1 MAFEDDFARHIDQIK
16 VRMPHIHGE
25 EATKQSLVVPLFHVL
40 GYDVWNPLEVQ
51 PEYGADFNKAQAKKG
66 QLTKVDYALKIDGN
80 PVIFV
85 ECKAVDVVLDTHD
98 GQLAY
103 YFNSTPSVRVAILT
117 NGVRIKVF
125 TDLQQPNMMD
135 EKPWMDFDIRT
146 AKQAEIDALKKFR
159 KTEFTA
165 EQIVGLAE
173 EMVYYNVLVPFMASQ
188 LREPSEKLVRLVAEE
203 IPSIKRIDKKVV
215 DRLTPILKKAIQ
227 SAILDHVAR
236 SFNTHPQPEPA
247 PAASTPPQVEATTP
261 VAAASAAAP
270 PPADA
275 SRDGIVTTPEELEV
289 YGIVSKIVKDKFPDA
304 VVQYRDAKSYFTIM
318 QTNLRKWFIRLGIEK
333 SPFWISFRHVKPEVA
348 HTLCPGFEVTGGSGD
363 AKVAIKGVAD
373 VPKLKAIVLASYEAE
388 LARIADPSE
397 PTPATESS

>member
-16 VRMPHIHGE
+16 VRLPHIHGE

-51 PEYGADFNKAQAKKG
+51 PEYGTDFNKSPNKKG
-66 QLTKVDYALKIDGN
+66 QATKVDYALKIDGN

-85 ECKAVDVVLDTHD
+85 ECKAADVALDTHD

-103 YFNSTPSVRVAILT
+103 YFNATPSVRVGILT

-125 TDLQQPNMMD
+125 TDLQQPNVMD
-135 EKPWMDFDIRT
+135 EKPWMDFDIRS
-146 AKQAEIDALKKFR
+146 AKQAEVDALKRFR

-188 LREPSEKLVRLVAEE
+188 LRDPGEKLVRLVAEE

-236 SFNTHPQPEPA
+236 SFSTQPQPEANLAAPA
-247 PAASTPPQVEATTP
+247 PQADAG
-261 VAAASAAAP
+261 ASAPTPA
-270 PPADA
+270 ADA
-275 SRDGIVTTPEELEV
+275 ARDGIVTTPEELEV
-289 YGIVSKIVKDKFPDA
+289 FGIVSKIVKEKLPDA
-304 VVQYRDAKSYFTIM
+304 AVQYRDAKTYFTIM
-318 QTNLRKWFIRLGIEK
+318 QANLRKWFIRLAIER
-333 SPFWISFRHVKPEVA
+333 SPFWISFRHIKPEA
-348 HTLCPGFEVTGGSGD
+348 ALALCPGIEVTGGTGD
-363 AKVAIKGVAD
+363 AKVTIKSAAD
-373 VPKLKAIVLASYEAE
+373 VARLKPIILASYEAE
-388 LARIADPSE
+388 LARVADPAE
-397 PTPATESS
+397 PAHVADPA